1 MDLVAVRHA
10 LRETLEQQID
20 LGDPPE
26 TRATFERLVRTG
38 IAQDEAWR
46 LLSLV
51 LLDELN
57 EVMRQ
62 QRPFDRARYVGA
74 LHALPDTPEQS
85 GGT

>member
-1 MDLVAVRHA
+1 VDAVTVRRA
-10 LRETLEQQID
+10 LRETLEQQIA

-26 TRATFERLVRTG
+26 TRATFERLMRTG
-38 IAQDEAWR
+38 VTQDEAWR

-62 QRPFDRARYVGA
+62 QRPFDRARYISA
-74 LHALPDTPEQS
+74 LNALADTPEQRA
-85 GGT
+85 GA